1 MLIAILASRKT
12 TRCLSLKARKAM
24 FPELF
29 ADLRG
34 SLGYVPNYFR
44 NPFLVYAAILG
55 IYLIWRRIGKT

>member
-1 MLIAILASRKT
+1 
-12 TRCLSLKARKAM
+12 M

-34 SLGYVPNYFR
+34 SGFVSNYFR

>member
-1 MLIAILASRKT
+1 
-12 TRCLSLKARKAM
+12 M

-34 SLGYVPNYFR
+34 SLPNYFR

>member
-1 MLIAILASRKT
+1 
-12 TRCLSLKARKAM
+12 M

-34 SLGYVPNYFR
+34 SLGFVSNYVR